1 MSRPGR
7 RELIIA
13 VDQGTTSLKAAAFDL
28 SGRLVTIVGA
38 PAAVRLRGGGTM
50 EAPPELWWSGCARSL
65 RALLAD
71 PALDG
76 AEIRGVAI
84 CGLMHT
90 LLPVDAAGRAVA
102 GAVPLWADQR
112 YRSKPSPAYEAVSDR
127 ITGASENSCV
137 GRLAWL
143 LDRDPGLRSCV
154 CHLLP
159 VKDFLRLRLTGMPA
173 TDYFEAEGTGLAP
186 DGGTAWSPELLDLA
200 GIPAGWLPPIIAPD
214 HAAGEVTA
222 AAAEAT
228 GLAQGTP
235 VVTGTSDWHAALIG
249 SGAFLPDQ
257 ASLYLGTAGVLGA
270 FRSLEALDGL
280 GAVVCLGAVTST
292 GSALDWLG
300 QTLAPGPGGRAEA
313 IAELAGQSEPGA
325 RGLIFLPHLMGER
338 GDAIRPD
345 ATGTLTGLRLTHR
358 RCDLVRAVVE
368 GTALWLRAVA
378 APAMN
383 RERVDALVISGGG
396 ARQALNATI
405 AAAIYRLPVIVPEVT
420 EAGLLGA
427 ALLCARGLGLL
438 APGDGWLRAR
448 RVEEPAGWLADR
460 YAEVFDTFVRAER
473 VLRALEAGPV
483 RPG

>member
-1 MSRPGR
+1 MTRPGR

-13 VDQGTTSLKAAAFDL
+13 IDQGTTSLKVAAFDL
-28 SGRLVTIVGA
+28 SGRLVTATSA
-38 PAAVRLRGGGTM
+38 PAAVRLVGGATM
-50 EAPPELWWSGCARSL
+50 EGRPEQWWSDCARSL

-71 PALDG
+71 PAMDR
-76 AEIRGVAI
+76 ADIRGVAV

-90 LLPVDAAGRAVA
+90 LVPVDAAGRALA
-102 GAVPLWADQR
+102 DAVPLWADQR
-112 YRSKPSPAYEAVSDR
+112 YRSEPSPAYEAVSDR

-143 LDRDPGLRSCV
+143 LDRDPALRSRV
-154 CHLLP
+154 RHLLP
-159 VKDFLRLRLTGMPA
+159 VKDFVRLRLTGVPA
-173 TDYFEAEGTGLAP
+173 TDHFEAGGTGLAP
-186 DGGTAWSPELLDLA
+186 GPATAWSPELLDLV
-200 GIPAGWLPPIIAPD
+200 GIPAGWLPPIVSPD
-214 HAAGEVTA
+214 HAAGEVTP

-228 GLAQGTP
+228 GLVQGTP

-270 FRSLEALDGL
+270 FRSRQALDGL
-280 GAVVCLGAVTST
+280 GAAVCLGAVTST

-300 QTLAPGPGGRAEA
+300 KTLAPGAGRRGGT
-313 IAELAGQSEPGA
+313 IAELAIQSEPGA

-345 ATGTLTGLRLTHR
+345 ATGTLTGLRLSHR
-358 RCDLVRAVVE
+358 RCDLARAAVE

-378 APAMN
+378 APAME
-383 RERVDALVISGGG
+383 RERIDALVISGGG

-405 AAAIYRLPVIVPEVT
+405 AAAIYRMPVIVPEVVET
-420 EAGLLGA
+420 GALGA
-427 ALLCARGLGLL
+427 ALLAARGLGLVP
-438 APGDGWLRAR
+438 ADARWARAR

-460 YAEVFDTFVRAER
+460 YAEVFEAFVRTER
-473 VLRALEAGPV
+473 ALRALETKPV
-483 RPG
+483 TPG

>member
-13 VDQGTTSLKAAAFDL
+13 IDQGTTSLKVAAFDL
-28 SGRLVTIVGA
+28 SGCLAGTAGA
-38 PAAVRLRGGGTM
+38 PAGVRLLGGGAM
-50 EAPPELWWSGCARSL
+50 EGRPEQWWSDCARSV

-76 AEIRGVAI
+76 AQIRGVAV

-90 LLPVDAAGRAVA
+90 LVPVDAAGRALA
-102 GAVPLWADQR
+102 DAVPLWADQR
-112 YRSKPSPAYEAVSDR
+112 YRSEPSPAYEAVSDR
-127 ITGASENSCV
+127 IAGASENSCV

-143 LDRDPGLRSCV
+143 LDRDPELRSRV
-154 CHLLP
+154 RHLLP
-159 VKDFLRLRLTGMPA
+159 VKDFLRLRLTGVPA

-186 DGGTAWSPELLDLA
+186 GQGAAWSPELLDLV
-200 GIPAGWLPPIIAPD
+200 GIPAAWLPPIVAPD
-214 HAAGEVTA
+214 QAAGEVTA
-222 AAAEAT
+222 TAAEIT

-235 VVTGTSDWHAALIG
+235 VVIGTSDWHAALIG
-249 SGAFLPDQ
+249 SGAFLPDR

-270 FRSLEALDGL
+270 FRSREALCGL
-280 GAVVCLGAVTST
+280 GAAVCLGAVTST

-300 QTLAPGPGGRAEA
+300 QILAAEDSGHTGA
-313 IAELAGQSEPGA
+313 LAELARQSEPGA

-338 GDAIRPD
+338 GDAIRPG
-345 ATGTLTGLRLTHR
+345 ASGALTGLRLTHR
-358 RCDLVRAVVE
+358 RCDVVRAVVE

-378 APAMN
+378 APALD

-405 AAAIYRLPVIVPEVT
+405 AAAIYRTPVIVPEVIET
-420 EAGLLGA
+420 GALGA
-427 ALLCARGLGLL
+427 ALLSARSLGLL
-438 APGDGWLRAR
+438 PAGTGWVRAR

-460 YAEVFDTFVRAER
+460 YAEVLQRFVRTER
-473 VLRALEAGPV
+473 ALRALETSPV
-483 RPG
+483 TPA